1 MAQTNTDLT
10 ISRDPGLP
18 REALLRILS
27 ASAFLVFFQ
36 AYLVAPLIPALAVEL
51 RASTNLLGML
61 VPAYMLPYGISTL
74 FYGPL
79 SDRVGRKPVILTLL
93 VMMVVTT
100 AGVATARTAHQMLA
114 WRLLGGI
121 ATGGIVP
128 IALALL
134 GDLFPYAERG
144 RAIGWM
150 FGAIAGGMAFG
161 STLGAFLNPIIGWRR
176 EFLITAFLSGIT
188 LAFAIRLR
196 HIFESKLPQHPLSA
210 SEVISGYINLFSDPR
225 AAKGY
230 IYILLN
236 GMFHSGIFSWLGLY
250 FAERYHLGDEGI
262 GLALLGYGVPGMLLG
277 PVIGHV
283 ADRYGRKHIIPLGI
297 FVGAISAVALI
308 PRSPLIWPA
317 IITAILSLGYD
328 MSHPPLAGI
337 ITSVNPAR
345 RGLSMGMNAFVLFS
359 GYGLGTLIFEVV
371 LRSGFTISLTIF
383 AAAQLCIGFL
393 AIPLFSGEDS
403 SVGDQLQTVQMNSS
417 SV

>member
-1 MAQTNTDLT
+1 MVQTYTDFA
-10 ISRDPGLP
+10 ISRDPSLQ

-27 ASAFLVFFQ
+27 AAAFLVFFQ
-36 AYLVAPLIPALAVEL
+36 TYLVAPLIPALAVEFH
-51 RASTNLLGML
+51 ASTNLLGML

-100 AGVATARTAHQMLA
+100 VGVATAGTAHQMLA

-144 RAIGWM
+144 RPIGWM
-150 FGAIAGGMAFG
+150 FGAMAGGMAFG
-161 STLGAFLNPIIGWRR
+161 SSVGAFLNPIIGWRK

-188 LAFAIRLR
+188 LAFAIRFR
-196 HIFESKLPQHPLSA
+196 HSFESKLPQHPLSA
-210 SEVISGYINLFSDPR
+210 SEVISGYTNLFSDPR

-230 IYILLN
+230 IYVLLN
-236 GMFHSGIFSWLGLY
+236 GIFHSGVFSWLGLY
-250 FAERYHLGDEGI
+250 FSEQYHLGDEGI
-262 GLALLGYGVPGMLLG
+262 GLALLGYGIPGMLLG

-283 ADRYGRKHIIPLGI
+283 ADRYGRKRIIPLGI
-297 FVGAISAVALI
+297 FVAAVSAAALI
-308 PRSPLIWPA
+308 PRSPWMLRP
-317 IITAILSLGYD
+317 IIIAALSLGYD
-328 MSHPPLAGI
+328 MSHPLLTGI

-345 RGLSMGMNAFVLFS
+345 RGLAMGMNAFVLFS
-359 GYGLGTLIFEVV
+359 GFGLGTLLFEAV
-371 LRSGFTISLTIF
+371 LRSGFTISLAVF
-383 AAAQLCIGFL
+383 AAAQLCLGLL
-393 AIPLFSGEDS
+393 AIPLFNGEDS
-403 SVGDQLQTVQMNSS
+403 SAGEQSQTVRLVSS
-417 SV
+417 SH

>member
-1 MAQTNTDLT
+1 MARTRIDFTL
-10 ISRDPGLP
+10 SRDPGI
-18 REALLRILS
+18 RSEALLRILS
-27 ASAFLVFFQ
+27 AAAFLVFFQ
-36 AYLVAPLIPALAVEL
+36 SFLVAPLIPSLAIEFH
-51 RASTNLLGML
+51 ASTNLLGML
-61 VPAYMLPYGISTL
+61 VPAYMLPYGLSTL

-93 VMMVVTT
+93 AMMVVTT

-121 ATGGIVP
+121 VTGGIVP

-144 RAIGWM
+144 RALGWM

-176 EFLITAFLSGIT
+176 EFLITAMLSGIT

-196 HIFESKLPQHPLSA
+196 HSFGSRLPQHPLSA
-210 SEVISGYINLFSDPR
+210 REVISGYMGLFSDPR
-225 AAKGY
+225 AARGY

-236 GMFHSGIFSWLGLY
+236 GMFHSGVFSWLGLY
-250 FAERYHLGDEGI
+250 FSERYHLGDKGI

-283 ADRYGRKHIIPLGI
+283 ADRYGRKHIIPIGI
-297 FVGAISAVALI
+297 WIAAVSAAALI
-308 PRSPLIWPA
+308 PRSPLIWPV
-317 IITAILSLGYD
+317 IMTAILSLGYD
-328 MSHPPLAGI
+328 MSHPLLAGI
-337 ITSVNPAR
+337 ITSVNPVR

-359 GYGLGTLIFEVV
+359 GFGLGTLIFGVF
-371 LRSGFTISLTIF
+371 LRSGFTLSLAIF
-383 AAAQLCIGFL
+383 AGAQLCIGLL
-393 AIPLFSGEDS
+393 AIPLFSGEDAS
-403 SVGDQLQTVQMNSS
+403 AGDQSKIALLGSS
-417 SV
+417 NP

>member
-1 MAQTNTDLT
+1 MAQTSTDFT
-10 ISRDPGLP
+10 ISRDPSLQ

-27 ASAFLVFFQ
+27 AAAFLVFFQ
-36 AYLVAPLIPALAVEL
+36 TYLVAPLIPALAVEFH
-51 RASTNLLGML
+51 ASTNLLGML

-100 AGVATARTAHQMLA
+100 AGVATAGTVHQMLA

-144 RAIGWM
+144 RPIGWM
-150 FGAIAGGMAFG
+150 FGAMAGGMAFG
-161 STLGAFLNPIIGWRR
+161 SSVGAFLNPIIGWRR

-188 LAFAIRLR
+188 LACAIRLR
-196 HIFESKLPQHPLSA
+196 HSFESKLPQHPLSA
-210 SEVISGYINLFSDPR
+210 SAVISGYMKLFSDPR

-230 IYILLN
+230 IYVLLN
-236 GMFHSGIFSWLGLY
+236 GMFHSGVFSWLGLY
-250 FAERYHLGDEGI
+250 FSERYHLGDEGI
-262 GLALLGYGVPGMLLG
+262 GLALLGYGIPGMLLG

-283 ADRYGRKHIIPLGI
+283 ADRYGRKCIIPLGI
-297 FVGAISAVALI
+297 FVAAVSAAALI
-308 PRSPLIWPA
+308 PRSPLILRP
-317 IITAILSLGYD
+317 IIIAALSLGYD
-328 MSHPPLAGI
+328 MSHPLLTGI

-359 GYGLGTLIFEVV
+359 GFGLGTLLFETV
-371 LRSGFTISLTIF
+371 LRNGFTISLAAF
-383 AAAQLCIGFL
+383 AAAQLCLGVL

-403 SVGDQLQTVQMNSS
+403 SAGDQLQTVRMDSLS
-417 SV
+417 H

>member
-1 MAQTNTDLT
+1 MAQTYTDLT
-10 ISRDPGLP
+10 ISCDPSLQ

-27 ASAFLVFFQ
+27 AAAFLVFFQ
-36 AYLVAPLIPALAVEL
+36 TYLVAPLIPALAVEFHT
-51 RASTNLLGML
+51 STNLLGML

-100 AGVATARTAHQMLA
+100 VGVTTARSAHQMLA

-144 RAIGWM
+144 RPIGWM
-150 FGAIAGGMAFG
+150 FGAMAGGMAFG
-161 STLGAFLNPIIGWRR
+161 SSVGAFLNPIIGWRR

-196 HIFESKLPQHPLSA
+196 HSFESKLPQHFLSA

-225 AAKGY
+225 AARGY
-230 IYILLN
+230 IYVLLN
-236 GMFHSGIFSWLGLY
+236 GIFHSGVFSWLGLY
-250 FAERYHLGDEGI
+250 FSQRYHLGDEGI
-262 GLALLGYGVPGMLLG
+262 GLALIGYGIPGMLLG
-277 PVIGHV
+277 PVIGRV
-283 ADRYGRKHIIPLGI
+283 ADRYGRKRIIPVGI
-297 FVGAISAVALI
+297 FVAAVSAVALI
-308 PRSPLIWPA
+308 PRSPFILRP
-317 IITAILSLGYD
+317 IIIAALSLGYD
-328 MSHPPLAGI
+328 MSHPLLTGI

-345 RGLSMGMNAFVLFS
+345 RGLAMGMNAFVLFS
-359 GYGLGTLIFEVV
+359 GFGIGTLV
-371 LRSGFTISLTIF
+371 FTY
-383 AAAQLCIGFL
+383 C
-393 AIPLFSGEDS
+393 
-403 SVGDQLQTVQMNSS
+403 
-417 SV
+417 

>member
-1 MAQTNTDLT
+1 MPQTYIDLT
-10 ISRDPGLP
+10 ISRDPGLQ

-27 ASAFLVFFQ
+27 AAAFLIFFQ
-36 AYLVAPLIPALAVEL
+36 SYLVAPLIPALATEFH
-51 RASTNLLGML
+51 ASATLLGML

-93 VMMVVTT
+93 VMMVVTS
-100 AGVATARTAHQMLA
+100 AGVATAHTAHQMLA

-150 FGAIAGGMAFG
+150 FGAMAGGMAFG

-176 EFLITAFLSGIT
+176 EFLITAVLSGIT

-196 HIFESKLPQHPLSA
+196 RSFENKLSPHPLKA
-210 SEVISGYINLFSDPR
+210 SEVIAGYMNLFSDSR

-250 FAERYHLGDEGI
+250 FSERYHLGDEGI

-277 PVIGHV
+277 PVIGRF
-283 ADRYGRKHIIPLGI
+283 ADRYGRKQIIPLGI
-297 FVGAISAVALI
+297 LLAAVSAALLI
-308 PRSPLIWPA
+308 PRSPVIWPA
-317 IITAILSLGYD
+317 IIAAILSLGYD
-328 MSHPPLAGI
+328 MSHPLLAGI

-359 GYGLGTLIFEVV
+359 GFGLGTLIFEFV

-393 AIPLFSGEDS
+393 AIPLFSGEDIS
-403 SVGDQLQTVQMNSS
+403 AGDQSQILRVAASNH
-417 SV
+417 

>member
-1 MAQTNTDLT
+1 MARTYKNFT
-10 ISRDPGLP
+10 ISRDPSLR

-36 AYLVAPLIPALAVEL
+36 AYLVAPLIPALAVEFHS
-51 RASTNLLGML
+51 STNLLGML

-79 SDRVGRKPVILTLL
+79 SDRIGRKPVILALL
-93 VMMVVTT
+93 VMMVVTI

-144 RAIGWM
+144 RPMGWM
-150 FGAIAGGMAFG
+150 FGALAGGMAFG
-161 STLGAFLNPIIGWRR
+161 STLGALLNPIIGWRR
-176 EFLITAFLSGIT
+176 EFLITAFLCGIT

-196 HIFESKLPQHPLSA
+196 HSFEGKLPPHPLSA
-210 SEVISGYINLFSDPR
+210 SEVISEYMNLFSDPR
-225 AAKGY
+225 AVKGY
-230 IYILLN
+230 IYIFLN
-236 GMFHSGIFSWLGLY
+236 GMFHSGVFSWLGLY
-250 FAERYHLGDEGI
+250 LSERYHLGDEGI
-262 GLALLGYGVPGMLLG
+262 GLALLGYGIPGMLLG

-297 FVGAISAVALI
+297 VVAAVSAAALI
-308 PRSPLIWPA
+308 PRSPLILA
-317 IITAILSLGYD
+317 KLFIATLSLGYD
-328 MSHPPLAGI
+328 MSHPLLAGI

-359 GYGLGTLIFEVV
+359 GFGLGTLIFEVV

-383 AAAQLCIGFL
+383 ATAQLCIGFL

-403 SVGDQLQTVQMNSS
+403 SVGDQLQTVRMDASS
-417 SV
+417 H